1 MVTAITRAVSPAI
14 NQCEIG
20 YIEREPIDLE
30 KANHQHGQYE
40 ALLAELGATVISL
53 PAEPDYPDSVFVE
66 DPAVVVDEVAIMTRM
81 GAASREGESQSLARA
96 LEAYRPLR
104 WLREPATLEGG
115 DVMRIGRTL
124 YVGVSHR
131 TNRAGIEQFTG
142 ELARLG
148 YSVVPVEVRGAL
160 HLKTA
165 CCSLGDGV
173 ILANRAWLHLEPL
186 SRFRIVDVAAG
197 EERGA
202 NVLSVGGSVIVPA
215 SFPKTAD
222 ILAGEGLDVR
232 TLDVSE
238 LMKAEA
244 GVTCC
249 SLIFDSTASSGRGS
263 VMR

>member
-1 MVTAITRAVSPAI
+1 MLTAITRAVSPAI

-20 YIEREPIDLE
+20 FIERQAIDL
-30 KANHQHGQYE
+30 ANASQQHRQYE
-40 ALLAELGATVISL
+40 SLLAELGAKVVSL

-81 GAASREGESQSLARA
+81 GAASRRGESESLALA
-96 LEAYRPLR
+96 LAEYRPLR

-131 TNRAGIEQFTG
+131 TNRAGIRQLTD
-142 ELARLG
+142 ELGPLG
-148 YSVVPVEVRGAL
+148 YTVVPVAVRGAL
-160 HLKTA
+160 HLKSA

-173 ILANRAWLHLEPL
+173 ILANRAWLDLQPL
-186 SRFRIVDVAAG
+186 AEFRIVDVAPG
-197 EERGA
+197 EDRAA
-202 NVLSVGGSVIVPA
+202 NVLSIGGSVILPA
-215 SFPKTAD
+215 SYPRTAE
-222 ILAGEGLDVR
+222 ILDRSGLRVR
-232 TLDVSE
+232 TVDVSE

-249 SLIFDSTASSGRGS
+249 SLILEA
-263 VMR
+263 